1 MLRARMKRRN
11 VWNSLFRSLP
21 SKVCFGGDMFLYFLP
36 AFCMS
41 PYGPTCCLSSPSLL
55 SSPAS
60 SPAFC
65 CYLSVSL
72 FPMSFQ
78 FSNWFFY
85 SVSPSPSIT
94 YPRSTS
100 MCLPFPGSPWHIPV
114 CFPIAGPMWNRIW
127 EDHGYIFNTFIPNA
141 SMDSSILFILF
152 LNSLIPLFIHLL
164 VSLPCIHQAQFLK
177 SIKKLKDLNTTV
189 SRLKPHN
196 TLGELCHSL
205 SLMLQTLTWGGATFP
220 SSSLWLSELR
230 WLPDGSDEVS
240 QLLFWI
246 SANLIPLK
254 PWSASHRHWPSLPFN
269 AAVFL
274 LSVKLL
280 FQAFPIK
287 IILWHVCQPQ
297 HLLLVLY

>member
-85 SVSPSPSIT
+85 SVSPSPSIM

-152 LNSLIPLFIHLL
+152 LNSLIPLFLHLFLPQTYLRPQKGRSTGLYPQDIQWRTEQTMANFTIGLALEWAAGVSKSVSNIYTQIH
-164 VSLPCIHQAQFLK
+164 
-177 SIKKLKDLNTTV
+177 
-189 SRLKPHN
+189 
-196 TLGELCHSL
+196 
-205 SLMLQTLTWGGATFP
+205 
-220 SSSLWLSELR
+220 
-230 WLPDGSDEVS
+230 
-240 QLLFWI
+240 
-246 SANLIPLK
+246 
-254 PWSASHRHWPSLPFN
+254 
-269 AAVFL
+269 
-274 LSVKLL
+274 
-280 FQAFPIK
+280 
-287 IILWHVCQPQ
+287 
-297 HLLLVLY
+297 